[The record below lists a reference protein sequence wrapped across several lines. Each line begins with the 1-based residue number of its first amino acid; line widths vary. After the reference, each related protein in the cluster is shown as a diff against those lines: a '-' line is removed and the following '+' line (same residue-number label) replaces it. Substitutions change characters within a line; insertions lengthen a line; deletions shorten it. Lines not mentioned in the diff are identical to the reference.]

1 MSRLTK
7 QQKMDLYGCVRF
19 VHMTHEELV
28 KLSLDKKYE
37 ICRDY
42 ITEALS
48 YKLNRYESAIKD
60 NLKLNNINYR
70 VN

>member
-7 QQKMDLYGCVRF
+7 QEKKDLYGCVRF
-19 VHMTHEELV
+19 VHMTHEELI
-28 KLSLDKKYE
+28 KLSMDPKYE
-37 ICRDY
+37 ICKDY
-42 ITEALS
+42 VTEALS

-60 NLKLNNINYR
+60 NLKLNNINFR